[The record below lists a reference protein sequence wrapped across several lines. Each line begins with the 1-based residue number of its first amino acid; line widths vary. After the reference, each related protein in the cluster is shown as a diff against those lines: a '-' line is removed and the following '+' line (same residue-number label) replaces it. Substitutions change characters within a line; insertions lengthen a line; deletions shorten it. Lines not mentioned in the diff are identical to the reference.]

1 MGECVVGE
9 GADLEKCFTGK
20 SSNIPELEPLMRF
33 FSSEPLSLFSMPE
46 IVVILLSNYIIFY
59 PIHTS
64 LSYIG
69 TRLCFVK
76 DTHTNVCAQV
86 SRLILFKLLL

>member
-1 MGECVVGE
+1 MGKYVVGE
-9 GADLEKCFTGK
+9 GAGLEAGFTET
-20 SSNIPELEPLMRF
+20 SSNISKLEPLMRF

-46 IVVILLSNYIIFY
+46 IVVIPLSNYIIFY
-59 PIHTS
+59 HIHTS

-76 DTHTNVCAQV
+76 DTHTHTHMHACTHKEAD
-86 SRLILFKLLL
+86 